1 MPDHDEPVSVPW
13 MLSQPGGRRS
23 LLLCAA
29 GAVLGL
35 AVAGVG
41 LFTAKGTRTSHVP
54 AEDVAVV
61 NQVPILMSDY
71 VAQIRSLYNVPLSQ
85 ASARQK
91 RQVLSDMI
99 REELYVQRGTEL
111 GLQAD
116 TVEVR
121 QALVGAVEAQ
131 VAADVTLA
139 QPDEASCAPITPR
152 TAIIMPMRG
161 LWR

>member
-1 MPDHDEPVSVPW
+1 
-13 MLSQPGGRRS
+13 
-23 LLLCAA
+23 
-29 GAVLGL
+29 
-35 AVAGVG
+35 
-41 LFTAKGTRTSHVP
+41 
-54 AEDVAVV
+54 
-61 NQVPILMSDY
+61 
-71 VAQIRSLYNVPLSQ
+71 
-85 ASARQK
+85 
-91 RQVLSDMI
+91 MI

-131 VAADVTLA
+131 VAADATMA